1 MESKRNKKGIILF
14 REMITIEGRTFK
26 SAWSIRKTDALKW
39 KASKV
44 SAREKSK
51 LSGRGYFIQDKIL
64 FSDYA
69 KRWLEVKIKPNKS
82 ASTSYN
88 YESMLRVHCL
98 PVIGSKP
105 LHEIGIKD
113 ANLILM
119 NLRVNGNNNQGINH
133 VITVLKQV
141 LKDAEIEGVIEKSGL
156 TYFNRLKVTTNIWS
170 YWEEMDINRFFLK
183 IKELPLY
190 PLFATALYT
199 GMRRGELGGL
209 KWDCIDFARN
219 QIIVKRVRDRNGL
232 RETTKTGKARF
243 IPINPSLYP
252 ILLDLWNKRS
262 DDCQLVFTKDGEELS
277 AHHLGRDFDK
287 YQARVEGLKRI
298 RFHDLRHTF
307 ASQFVM
313 KGGSI
318 YTLREILGN
327 TDVKMTQR
335 YAHLSPEHL
344 KGATDMLSFDGLKSE
359 PNPNLTRF
367 DIKKVEGG
375 RVLSLNHG

>member
-1 MESKRNKKGIILF
+1 MTYNGVIMETKRNKKGIHKY
-14 REMITIEGRTFK
+14 REMITIEGHTFK
-26 SAWSIRKTDALKW
+26 SPWSTRKTDAQKW
-39 KASKV
+39 KAQKISE
-44 SAREKSK
+44 REKSQ
-51 LSGRGYFIQDKIL
+51 LSGRGYFVQDKIS
-64 FSDYA
+64 FSEYA
-69 KRWLEVKIKPNKS
+69 DQWLKTKILPNKT
-82 ASTSYN
+82 ASTAYN
-88 YESMLRVHCL
+88 YESMIRVHCL
-98 PVIGSKP
+98 PVIGAKL
-105 LHEIGIKD
+105 LHEIGHKE

-119 NLRVNGNNNQGINH
+119 NLREKGNNNQGINH
-133 VITVLKQV
+133 IITVLKQV
-141 LKDAEIEGVIEKSGL
+141 LKDAEREGVIEKSGL
-156 TYFNRLKVTTNIWS
+156 THFNRLKVTDNMWA
-170 YWEEMDINRFFLK
+170 YWEEMEINRFFLK
-183 IKELPLY
+183 IKNLTLY

-199 GMRRGELGGL
+199 GMRRGELAGL

-232 RETTKTGKARF
+232 RDTTKSGKSRL

-252 ILLDLWNKRS
+252 ILLELWDKRT
-262 DDCQLVFTKDGEELS
+262 DDYQLVFTKEDGSELN

-287 YQARVEGLKRI
+287 YQSSVDGLKRI

-318 YTLREILGN
+318 YTLREILGH

-344 KGATDMLSFDGLKSE
+344 KGATDMLSFDSLKSE

-367 DIKKVEGG
+367 GLKQI
-375 RVLSLNHG
+375 S